1 MTICYC
7 VKGSAICKLVFVKN
21 LSRFFS
27 TQRYHVYDVQAKVS
41 SSDQDRFCYTV
52 SVVASFY
59 HLKDVISTLFI
70 SVYHFLVAK
79 IKLRLITKFAQL
91 ASKH

>member
-1 MTICYC
+1 
-7 VKGSAICKLVFVKN
+7 
-21 LSRFFS
+21 
-27 TQRYHVYDVQAKVS
+27 
-41 SSDQDRFCYTV
+41 
-52 SVVASFY
+52 VVASFY